1 MQFVTSNIVYIVFMI
16 YILFVLRSALS
27 DLYRNKLR
35 TFLTSL
41 GILIGVASV
50 VLLLAFGL
58 GLKEFIRQQFDS
70 LGTNLV
76 FVLPGKIF
84 GSGGFQANSALGGV
98 KFDEKDLADLKRI
111 DESIYTVGAFTKTL
125 KFQGDG
131 KAEYGS
137 LYAAS
142 EEIFPARNLT
152 VEYGRVFNKT
162 DVEKRSKVVVMGPKI
177 AEKLFG
183 KAILAVGKS
192 VRAEGTQTYKVI
204 GVLESKGG
212 GGFGGPDFDNFIY
225 VPYKTA
231 YVFNPSKTFVT
242 MFLRGSTE
250 ESVPVI
256 KQKVKSILL
265 KRYKEDDFTIADS
278 KEFISTISSI
288 FTILNSVLVAIGAV
302 SLIVGG
308 IGIMNIM
315 YVSVTERIREIGIR
329 RALGATEH
337 DILYQFLAE
346 SVLLS
351 LLGGITGLGLAF
363 GVVAL
368 IQSVFPAI
376 IDATSML
383 VAVGTSSFIGVF
395 FGVFPAKRAATLS
408 PMDAIRYE

>member
-1 MQFVTSNIVYIVFMI
+1 MI
-16 YILFVLRSALS
+16 HICMKYLFFILISAFA

-84 GSGGFQANSALGGV
+84 GQSGGFSAAGAVGGI
-98 KFDEKDLADLKRI
+98 KFDEKDLINLKKI
-111 DESIYTVGAFTKTL
+111 DEAAYTVGIYSKTM
-125 KFQGDG
+125 KFEGNG

-142 EEIFPARNLT
+142 EDIFPARNL
-152 VEYGRVFNKT
+152 EIEFGRSFDKT
-162 DVEKRSKVVVMGPKI
+162 DVDKRSKVVVMGPKI
-177 AEKLFG
+177 AEKIYGNPL
-183 KAILAVGKS
+183 LAVGKQIR
-192 VRAEGTQTYKVI
+192 VEGTQTYKII
-204 GVLESKGG
+204 GILKSKGG
-212 GGFGGPDFDNFIY
+212 GGFGGPDFDSFVYI
-225 VPYKTA
+225 PYKTA
-231 YVFNPSKTFVT
+231 YVYNPNKTFVS
-242 MFLRGSTE
+242 MLLRGRNE
-250 ESVPVI
+250 ADVPVI
-256 KQKVKSILL
+256 KEKISQTLL

-288 FTILNSVLVAIGAV
+288 FAILNSVLVAIGAV

-329 RALGATEH
+329 RALGATER
-337 DILYQFLAE
+337 DILFQFLAE

-351 LLGGITGLGLAF
+351 LIGGLGGLGLAF
-363 GVVAL
+363 GVVIL
-368 IQSVFPAI
+368 IQEVFPAI
-376 IDATSML
+376 IDTTSMII
-383 VAVGTSSFIGVF
+383 AVTTSSIIGIF
-395 FGVFPAKRAATLS
+395 FGVFPAKKAASLS
-408 PMDAIRYE
+408 PMEAIRYE